1 MRKFYYKPSN
11 KGLLKFRYN
20 HYSQNVE
27 DGIIVEL
34 IKRLNLNELE
44 VCEFGAWDGIH
55 LSNTFNLIKNHNARA
70 VLIEGDDKKFPIL
83 STAIANIR
91 FPSMGT
97 IAERQQMVTIS
108 TEFSLSKLKKFGK
121 SVI

>member
-1 MRKFYYKPSN
+1 MIRPTS
-11 KGLLKFRYN
+11 
-20 HYSQNVE
+20 
-27 DGIIVEL
+27 I
-34 IKRLNLNELE
+34 
-44 VCEFGAWDGIH
+44 
-55 LSNTFNLIKNHNARA
+55 NAIPENIFVFLMA
-70 VLIEGDDKKFPIL
+70 EGDDKKFRIL

-97 IAERQQMVTIS
+97 IAERQQIVIIS

>member
-1 MRKFYYKPSN
+1 LRYKKLIIKPTRIN
-11 KGLLKFRYN
+11 AIPENIFVFRMA
-20 HYSQNVE
+20 
-27 DGIIVEL
+27 G
-34 IKRLNLNELE
+34 
-44 VCEFGAWDGIH
+44 
-55 LSNTFNLIKNHNARA
+55 
-70 VLIEGDDKKFPIL
+70 GDDKKFRIL

-97 IAERQQMVTIS
+97 IAERQQIVTIS

>member
-1 MRKFYYKPSN
+1 MSRTRHNILRYKKLIIKPTRIN
-11 KGLLKFRYN
+11 AIPENIFVFRMA
-20 HYSQNVE
+20 
-27 DGIIVEL
+27 G
-34 IKRLNLNELE
+34 
-44 VCEFGAWDGIH
+44 
-55 LSNTFNLIKNHNARA
+55 
-70 VLIEGDDKKFPIL
+70 GDDKKFRIL

>member
-1 MRKFYYKPSN
+1 MSRTRHNILRYKKLIIKPTRIN
-11 KGLLKFRYN
+11 AIPENIFVFRMA
-20 HYSQNVE
+20 
-27 DGIIVEL
+27 G
-34 IKRLNLNELE
+34 
-44 VCEFGAWDGIH
+44 
-55 LSNTFNLIKNHNARA
+55 
-70 VLIEGDDKKFPIL
+70 GDDKKFRIL

-97 IAERQQMVTIS
+97 IAERQQIVTIS